1 MKLLSII
8 KIYGEIMS
16 YFKWSDSMSVGVTLM
31 DEDHKT
37 IITLINLLHENI
49 HSKKDTK
56 NISSIINVLV
66 NYTIFHFEREEKIMQ
81 SANYPNLELHQK
93 KHASLKDEV
102 RNIAELYDEGQNL
115 DQDKLLTFLKD
126 WLNNHILKE
135 DMQYRTFCEN
145 NEEVI
150 KLCDTMHAL
159 T

>member
-1 MKLLSII
+1 
-8 KIYGEIMS
+8 
-16 YFKWSDSMSVGVTLM
+16 
-31 DEDHKT
+31 
-37 IITLINLLHENI
+37 
-49 HSKKDTK
+49 
-56 NISSIINVLV
+56 
-66 NYTIFHFEREEKIMQ
+66 MQ

-93 KHASLKDEV
+93 KHVSLKDEV

-145 NEEVI
+145 NEEVT

>member
-145 NEEVI
+145 NEEVT
-150 KLCDTMHAL
+150 KLCDTMHVL

>member
-93 KHASLKDEV
+93 KHVSLKDEV

-126 WLNNHILKE
+126 WLSNHILKE

-145 NEEVI
+145 NEEVT

>member
-145 NEEVI
+145 NEEVT